1 MTPPIAGLST
11 RCCTASGC
19 DGAGMPSLSFL
30 LLYRRA
36 LVVIVE
42 CLYRSY
48 KPTRP
53 TAAQPT
59 PAMTQSNWIHAVGG
73 GGNKRLRHHP
83 KHRRPPDPEAEA
95 SGARELSERRVSA
108 NASLFGLPSFLPWQT
123 APFLH
128 KPSGSMQ
135 AQPKERERVSKA
147 NLNHPLVPP
156 PWGHPG

>member
-1 MTPPIAGLST
+1 MVLVIPVP
-11 RCCTASGC
+11 
-19 DGAGMPSLSFL
+19 
-30 LLYRRA
+30 YQRA

-73 GGNKRLRHHP
+73 GGNKYLRHRL

-128 KPSGSMQ
+128 KPSKSMQ
-135 AQPKERERVSKA
+135 AQPKERESNQSESKSSLGAPTMGPPRVSSPA
-147 NLNHPLVPP
+147 AVSSVVD
-156 PWGHPG
+156 